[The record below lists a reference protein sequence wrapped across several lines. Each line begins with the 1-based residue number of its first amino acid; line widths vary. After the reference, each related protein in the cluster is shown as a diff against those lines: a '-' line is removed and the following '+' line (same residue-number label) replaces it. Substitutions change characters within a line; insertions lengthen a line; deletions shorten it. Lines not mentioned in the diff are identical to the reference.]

1 MIDRGSQRLRR
12 GDRLR
17 ERRDYQRVSR
27 DGIRLNSQSFVLI
40 VTPRRDADPG
50 ATRLGI
56 TASRR
61 VGPAVVRSFVKRR
74 IREWFRRHRGDLPV
88 SKDIVV
94 IARASAASA
103 ASAALS
109 TELSAGA
116 AKLSLLIE
124 RVTARG

>member
-1 MIDRGSQRLRR
+1 VSDCGSQRLRR

-27 DGIRLNSQSFVLI
+27 EGTRLNSPSFVLL
-40 VTPRRDADPG
+40 VTSRRDVDQST
-50 ATRLGI
+50 TRLGI

-61 VGPAVVRSFVKRR
+61 VGPSVVRSLVKRR
-74 IREWFRRHRGDLPV
+74 IREWFRQHRGELPV

-103 ASAALS
+103 AWASLS
-109 TELSAGA
+109 SELSAGA
-116 AKLSLLIE
+116 AKLSLALE
-124 RVTARG
+124 RNAVLR

>member
-1 MIDRGSQRLRR
+1 MSDRGSQRLRR

-27 DGIRLNSQSFVLI
+27 EGIRLNSPSFVLL
-40 VTPRRDADPG
+40 VTSRRDVDQST
-50 ATRLGI
+50 TRLGI

-61 VGPAVVRSFVKRR
+61 VGPSVVRSLVKRR
-74 IREWFRRHRGDLPV
+74 IREWFRHHRGELPV

-103 ASAALS
+103 AWDTLS
-109 TELSAGA
+109 SELSASA
-116 AKLSLLIE
+116 AKLTSIVE
-124 RVTARG
+124 RNAVRG

>member
-1 MIDRGSQRLRR
+1 MSDRGSQRLRR

-27 DGIRLNSQSFVLI
+27 EGIRLNSPSFVLL
-40 VTPRRDADPG
+40 VTPRRDRDQS

-61 VGPAVVRSFVKRR
+61 VGPAVIRALVKRR
-74 IREWFRRHRGDLPV
+74 IREWFRQHRGELPV
-88 SKDIVV
+88 NKDLVV

-103 ASAALS
+103 AWGVLS
-109 TELSAGA
+109 SELSASA
-116 AKLSLLIE
+116 VKLSSMLD
-124 RVTARG
+124 RAAARG